1 VGVTTG
7 QFTPAFSQ
15 DKQAHNTTTKE
26 QEHCTKGNRVLP
38 QEKRRSKGCTK
49 IETLKQELD

>member
-7 QFTPAFSQ
+7 QVTSHPAFSQ

-26 QEHCTKGNRVLP
+26 EQALH
-38 QEKRRSKGCTK
+38 KRKKQGTTSRKREAKAAK
-49 IETLKQELD
+49 IETLKQ